1 MARVRFFIPTLS
13 NGWKQMRLNI
23 SLQDTGQP
31 THWTYP
37 QWNTECM
44 RFLKNFSNHRNAATK
59 SELVKGAKEV
69 WSEIKIRKIRRV
81 IKSWPFR
88 VDLMV
93 QKLGFQIS
101 LFSVKALF
109 W

>member
-1 MARVRFFIPTLS
+1 MAHVRFFIPTLS
-13 NGWKQMRLNI
+13 NGWKQIKLNT

-31 THWTYP
+31 THRTYP
-37 QWNTECM
+37 QWNAECM
-44 RFLKNFSNHRNAATK
+44 RFLKNFSNRRSATTK
-59 SELVKGAKEV
+59 SELMKGAKEV

-93 QKLGFQIS
+93 KELGFQIEH
-101 LFSVKALF
+101 FSQ
-109 W
+109 